1 MSVYTGT
8 ETTAIKAGGMPSA
21 PTYLEIIDVIWDDKY
36 DPDAPLLLEG
46 LVGDFVACI
55 PARLS
60 DASKGYLAIAD
71 DRITYTGQSAN
82 FTVGATIT
90 GGTSGATA
98 VIVADEDAGT
108 TGRLTVK
115 DVVGTFVTAE
125 VITDDETVPG
135 TATTAVVNPCVRVYQ
150 ITGSVLVE
158 CAKDVDLSGVL
169 VRLPVMT
176 Q

>member
-1 MSVYTGT
+1 MSTYTGT

-21 PTYLEIIDVIWDDKY
+21 PTFCEIIDVIWDDKY

-46 LVGDFVACI
+46 LVGTFVGCI

-60 DASKGYLAIAD
+60 DAAKGYVAIAD
-71 DRITYTGQSAN
+71 DRLTYVSQTGN
-82 FTVGATIT
+82 FTAALTIT
-90 GGTSGATA
+90 GATSGATA
-98 VIVADEDAGT
+98 TLVYDEDAGT

-115 DVVGTFVTAE
+115 DVVGTFVTGE
-125 VITDDETVPG
+125 VVTDTSTG
-135 TATTAVVNPCVRVYQ
+135 SATLAVVKPCVRVYVVN
-150 ITGSVLVE
+150 TTNKVFDE

-169 VRLPVMT
+169 VRLPVLT